1 MGGQVVEGATVE
13 NSTANS
19 VLLNLGNEKFGLV
32 NHRQLSE
39 GKEVLKNVKKKFPI
53 GTKVTARVLGL
64 DFCSG
69 VAVCSLQKSLV
80 GGIQHMEQLE
90 IGQKVTA
97 TVKQFC
103 KAGLVVS
110 LGPTLTALIPSLFLS
125 DVILSKPELKYL
137 PGDKVK
143 CRVLRLDPAN
153 NRLQLTSKPILVN
166 NDFTTVS
173 TWAEALPGAIT
184 EGVVVKISG
193 EGLLIQLWGQ
203 MKGWAPKSQLSLEKI
218 DFPEKLFFLGQA
230 VKCKVVDGD
239 ESKDRLTLSL
249 VLDTMKPLGRRE
261 KADQHL
267 ELGADVSGVVT
278 RVSEKGADVEVIAK
292 DGAKC
297 RVLLPAAHLTDQVDL
312 APMLLQQLVVGKEV
326 KGRVWHKDVVTLITM
341 KPSLISHWDSLPT
354 SLDQYHVGTIVPG
367 VVQRIKKFGVFL
379 QVPGLSK
386 FVLAPTRLLQDFFLD
401 SAEGVLE
408 PGQTLFCKVVEVDKE
423 QEKMTVTTSLK
434 EVAGKEIDS
443 GQVLLDWLGD
453 SSRLQSSWLGELA
466 IGQAVTCSVSQVS
479 EFGALVDVAGVKG
492 VVTKTN
498 LGTEVAVGDTLQGVI
513 LHVDHMARCIEV
525 SCQARLVGRVI
536 ARRGAAISSD
546 ASAADTKVRGEVVL
560 VKSIHNLAVVSLM
573 APKQFCGLLGLMSTR
588 RHLNDLV
595 GSELEAGHEVAV
607 VVKQVTE
614 RGEVVVAAE
623 KETKKANKRS
633 RTDSV
638 TDSSKRARKESE
650 TVVPTE
656 DPAETSI
663 KEEIVVE
670 EEVVVKKKKGKKVAK
685 ENPEVKPEVE
695 TVAPSSLSKVEEH
708 TASPDNS
715 KPATPG
721 IIDPGWDYTATS
733 ISRPAWRT
741 AAIWSDDEE
750 EEEKEEK
757 KHKSKAEAKR
767 LKRVEEEEAARR
779 EQRLLDGEVE
789 APQTEEEFERAV
801 VASPDSG
808 LVWVQ
813 FMACCMQAGELEKA
827 RAVAKR
833 ALQRINF
840 RLDEE
845 RLNIFLAA
853 IYGQWEGF

>member
-1 MGGQVVEGATVE
+1 M
-13 NSTANS
+13 
-19 VLLNLGNEKFGLV
+19 
-32 NHRQLSE
+32 
-39 GKEVLKNVKKKFPI
+39 
-53 GTKVTARVLGL
+53 
-64 DFCSG
+64 
-69 VAVCSLQKSLV
+69 
-80 GGIQHMEQLE
+80 
-90 IGQKVTA
+90 
-97 TVKQFC
+97 
-103 KAGLVVS
+103 
-110 LGPTLTALIPSLFLS
+110 
-125 DVILSKPELKYL
+125 
-137 PGDKVK
+137 
-143 CRVLRLDPAN
+143 
-153 NRLQLTSKPILVN
+153 
-166 NDFTTVS
+166 
-173 TWAEALPGAIT
+173 
-184 EGVVVKISG
+184 
-193 EGLLIQLWGQ
+193 
-203 MKGWAPKSQLSLEKI
+203 
-218 DFPEKLFFLGQA
+218 
-230 VKCKVVDGD
+230 
-239 ESKDRLTLSL
+239 
-249 VLDTMKPLGRRE
+249 
-261 KADQHL
+261 
-267 ELGADVSGVVT
+267 
-278 RVSEKGADVEVIAK
+278 
-292 DGAKC
+292 
-297 RVLLPAAHLTDQVDL
+297 
-312 APMLLQQLVVGKEV
+312 
-326 KGRVWHKDVVTLITM
+326 
-341 KPSLISHWDSLPT
+341 
-354 SLDQYHVGTIVPG
+354 
-367 VVQRIKKFGVFL
+367 
-379 QVPGLSK
+379 PGLSK

-401 SAEGVLE
+401 SAEGVIE

-513 LHVDHMARCIEV
+513 LHVDHMAQCIEV

-546 ASAADTKVRGEVVL
+546 ACAADTKVRGEVVL

-650 TVVPTE
+650 TVVPPE
-656 DPAETSI
+656 DPAIAPETMLAALSKPEKLSNSEETEKDAAVPSELNSGEKQMTKKRKKGKEESAETSI
-663 KEEIVVE
+663 KEETVVE

-685 ENPEVKPEVE
+685 ENPEVKPDVQQTE
-695 TVAPSSLSKVEEH
+695 APSSLSKVEEH
-708 TASPDNS
+708 TASPGIS
-715 KPATPG
+715 KSAAPG

-801 VASPDSG
+801 VASPDSS

-845 RLNIFLAA
+845 RLNIFLAWLNLENTFGSEEAMAAVLKEALQCCDQYKVYTQLAA
-853 IYGQWEGF
+853 IYGQSGKASEAEKTFKVMVRKFGKEKEVWIKFAIFYFKLNKLNDGRFLLQRSKQSLDEREHVEIATKFAQIEFR

>member
-110 LGPTLTALIPSLFLS
+110 LGPTLTALIPSLLLS

-184 EGVVVKISG
+184 EGVVVKVSG

-239 ESKDRLTLSL
+239 ESKDRITLSL

-312 APMLLQQLVVGKEV
+312 APMLLQQLAVGREV

-341 KPSLISHWDSLPT
+341 KPSLTSHWDSLPT

-379 QVPGLSK
+379 Q
-386 FVLAPTRLLQDFFLD
+386 
-401 SAEGVLE
+401 
-408 PGQTLFCKVVEVDKE
+408 VVEVDKE

-560 VKSIHNLAVVSLM
+560 VKSIHNLAVVSLI

-650 TVVPTE
+650 TVVPPE
-656 DPAETSI
+656 DPAIAPETMLA
-663 KEEIVVE
+663 VL
-670 EEVVVKKKKGKKVAK
+670 
-685 ENPEVKPEVE
+685 NKPEKLSNSEE
-695 TVAPSSLSKVEEH
+695 T
-708 TASPDNS
+708 
-715 KPATPG
+715 
-721 IIDPGWDYTATS
+721 
-733 ISRPAWRT
+733 
-741 AAIWSDDEE
+741 
-750 EEEKEEK
+750 
-757 KHKSKAEAKR
+757 
-767 LKRVEEEEAARR
+767 
-779 EQRLLDGEVE
+779 
-789 APQTEEEFERAV
+789 
-801 VASPDSG
+801 
-808 LVWVQ
+808 
-813 FMACCMQAGELEKA
+813 EKA
-827 RAVAKR
+827 
-833 ALQRINF
+833 
-840 RLDEE
+840 
-845 RLNIFLAA
+845 
-853 IYGQWEGF
+853 

>member
-239 ESKDRLTLSL
+239 ESKDRITLSL

-312 APMLLQQLVVGKEV
+312 APMLLQQLAVGREV

-341 KPSLISHWDSLPT
+341 KPSLTSHWDSLPT

-379 QVPGLSK
+379 Q
-386 FVLAPTRLLQDFFLD
+386 
-401 SAEGVLE
+401 
-408 PGQTLFCKVVEVDKE
+408 VVEVDKE

-560 VKSIHNLAVVSLM
+560 VKSIHNLAVVSLI

-650 TVVPTE
+650 TVVPPE
-656 DPAETSI
+656 DPAIAPETMLAVLNKPEKLSNSEETEKATAVPSELNSGEKQMTKKRKKGKEGSAETSI
-663 KEEIVVE
+663 KEETVIK
-670 EEVVVKKKKGKKVAK
+670 EEVAVKKKKGKKVAK
-685 ENPEVKPEVE
+685 ENPEAKPEVE
-695 TVAPSSLSKVEEH
+695 TEAPSSKR
-708 TASPDNS
+708 
-715 KPATPG
+715 K
-721 IIDPGWDYTATS
+721 S
-733 ISRPAWRT
+733 IQLP
-741 AAIWSDDEE
+741 
-750 EEEKEEK
+750 
-757 KHKSKAEAKR
+757 
-767 LKRVEEEEAARR
+767 
-779 EQRLLDGEVE
+779 
-789 APQTEEEFERAV
+789 
-801 VASPDSG
+801 
-808 LVWVQ
+808 
-813 FMACCMQAGELEKA
+813 
-827 RAVAKR
+827 
-833 ALQRINF
+833 
-840 RLDEE
+840 
-845 RLNIFLAA
+845 
-853 IYGQWEGF
+853 